1 MAAEHKTGT
10 RGPVLITRPEPSAS
24 VTAAKLAAL
33 GFSPVLMPLSRTVAL
48 KFYVGNEAFEAVAV
62 TSANAF
68 RHVQDEFLKPYKAL
82 PLFAVGEGTARAAR
96 AAGFQQVIEGGGDAV
111 RLASCM
117 AEHLPEGAKILY
129 LAGRIRQPVFEE
141 RVLQAGLK
149 MQVCDVYDIER
160 IDYSDDEIRVLS
172 PKSPFVAVLLYSG
185 VAAQYLARMMPQIKA
200 AFAPDTRFL
209 CISGRVADQLPE
221 TWKAQAL
228 TADHPD
234 EQGIFGL
241 FSKL

>member
-10 RGPVLITRPEPSAS
+10 CGPVLITRPEPSAS

-48 KFYVGNEAFEAVAV
+48 EFSAANQSFDALAV

-68 RHVQDEFLKPYKAL
+68 RHVQDDFLRLYKSL

-96 AAGFQQVIEGGGDAV
+96 AAGFDQVIEGGGDAV
-111 RLASCM
+111 RLAACL
-117 AEHLPEGAKILY
+117 AEHLPKGARVLY
-129 LAGRIRQPVFEE
+129 LAGRIRQPIFEE

-149 MQVCDVYDIER
+149 MQVCDVYDVEQIG
-160 IDYSDDEIRVLS
+160 YSDDEIRALL

-185 VAAQYLARMMPQIKA
+185 VAALYLARMMPQIEA
-200 AFAPDTRFL
+200 GFGPDTQFL
-209 CISGRVADQLPE
+209 CISGRVAEQLPE
-221 TWKAQAL
+221 KWKAQKRI
-228 TADHPD
+228 ADHPD
-234 EQGIFGL
+234 EKGIFRL

>member
-1 MAAEHKTGT
+1 LAAEHKTGT

-24 VTAAKLAAL
+24 VTAAKLIAL
-33 GFSPVLMPLSRTVAL
+33 GLSPVLLPLSRTVAL
-48 KFYVGNEAFEAVAV
+48 KFSVGNQHFDALAV

-68 RHVQDEFLKPYKAL
+68 RHTQDGLLERYKAL
-82 PLFAVGEGTARAAR
+82 PLFAVGEGTARAASD
-96 AAGFQQVIEGGGDAV
+96 AGFETVIEGGGDAV

-117 AEHLPEGAKILY
+117 AEHLPEGAKVLY
-129 LAGRIRQPVFEE
+129 LAGRIRQPIFEE

-149 MQVCDVYDIER
+149 MQVCDVYDVER
-160 IDYSDDEIRVLS
+160 IGYSDDEIRSLL

-185 VAAQYLARMMPQIKA
+185 VAAQYLARMMPQIEA
-200 AFAPDTRFL
+200 AFGPDTRFL
-209 CISGRVADQLPE
+209 CISGRVAEQLPE
-221 TWKAQAL
+221 RWKAHAL

-234 EQGIFGL
+234 EQGIFRL

>member
-1 MAAEHKTGT
+1 MATEHKTGT

-33 GFSPVLMPLSRTVAL
+33 GFSPVLVPLSRTVAL
-48 KFYVGNEAFEAVAV
+48 EFSAVNEPFDALAV

-96 AAGFQQVIEGGGDAV
+96 YAGFQQVIEGGGDAV

-117 AEHLPEGAKILY
+117 AERLSEGAKVLY
-129 LAGRIRQPVFEE
+129 LAGRIRQPIFEE

-149 MQVCDVYDIER
+149 MQVRDVYDVER
-160 IDYSDDEIRVLS
+160 IDYSDDEIRALL

-185 VAAQYLARMMPQIKA
+185 VAAQYLARMMPQIEA
-200 AFAPDTRFL
+200 AFGPDTRFL
-209 CISGRVADQLPE
+209 CISGRVVEQLPE
-221 TWKAQAL
+221 RWKAQAL
-228 TADHPD
+228 NADHPD
-234 EQGIFGL
+234 EQGIFRL

>member
-1 MAAEHKTGT
+1 MATEHKTGT

-48 KFYVGNEAFEAVAV
+48 EFSIGNQPFEAVAV

-82 PLFAVGEGTARAAR
+82 PLFAVGEGTARASR
-96 AAGFQQVIEGGGDAV
+96 DAGFEKVIEGGGDAV

-117 AEHLPEGAKILY
+117 AEHLPEGAKVLY
-129 LAGRIRQPVFEE
+129 LAGRIRQPIFEE
-141 RVLQAGLK
+141 RVLQADLK
-149 MQVCDVYDIER
+149 IQVCDVYDIER
-160 IDYSDDEIRVLS
+160 IDYSDDEIGALF

-185 VAAQYLARMMPQIKA
+185 VAAQYLARMMPQIETTIG
-200 AFAPDTRFL
+200 PDTRFL
-209 CISGRVADQLPE
+209 CISGRVAEQLPE
-221 TWKAQAL
+221 TWKAHAL

-234 EQGIFGL
+234 EQGIFRL

>member
-33 GFSPVLMPLSRTVAL
+33 GFLPVLLPLSRTFAL
-48 KFYVGNEAFEAVAV
+48 EFSVGNQPFDTLAV

-68 RHVQDEFLKPYKAL
+68 RYASVEFLKPYKAL

-96 AAGFQQVIEGGGDAV
+96 DMGFEKVIEGGGDAV

-117 AEHLPEGAKILY
+117 AGHLPEGAKVLY
-129 LAGRIRQPVFEE
+129 LAGRIRQPIFEE

-149 MQVCDVYDIER
+149 MQVCDVYDVER
-160 IDYSDDEIRVLS
+160 IDYSDDEIRALL

-185 VAAQYLARMMPQIKA
+185 VAAQYLARMMPQIEA
-200 AFAPDTRFL
+200 AFGPDTRFL
-209 CISGRVADQLPE
+209 CISGRVAEQLPE

-234 EQGIFGL
+234 EQGIFRL